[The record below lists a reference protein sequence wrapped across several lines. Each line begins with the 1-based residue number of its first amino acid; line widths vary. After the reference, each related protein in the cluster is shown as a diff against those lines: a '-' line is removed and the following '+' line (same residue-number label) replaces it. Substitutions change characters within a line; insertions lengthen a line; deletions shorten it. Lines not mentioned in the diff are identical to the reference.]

1 MVSFEQLQEKCLSF
15 PEATEEPHFEKT
27 SFRVRKKIFATYA
40 VKDQKAC
47 LKLSLEDQSSF
58 SSMSK
63 NSVYAVPNK
72 WGAQGWTFFELQH
85 VALELLEDALKC
97 AYKEVAPKSLVTLML
112 E

>member
-1 MVSFEQLQEKCLSF
+1 MVSFEQLQEMCLSF

-27 SFRVRKKIFATYA
+27 SFRVKKKIFATYA
-40 VKDQKAC
+40 KKDQKAC

-63 NSVYAVPNK
+63 NAVYAVQNK

-85 VALELLEDALKC
+85 VALELLEDAIKC
-97 AYKEVAPKSLVTLML
+97 AYKEVAPKTLVALVH
-112 E
+112 